1 MPKTVNTLSCLLFCN
16 KYYLICDKSLAN
28 IPQIFLHLPYQY
40 FIIFNMSEIKIE
52 IESST
57 PTPPPPPQ
65 RKLEVPEWAQA
76 IKRKYLSQNVSQFI
90 LHGNINEYIPLK
102 EDGKPKYMKVKD
114 FLNDE
119 MFKYYDIIVHYDRA
133 MGIRFRD
140 DMQFG
145 GAGKMRNHFKTTLET
160 FDQVSGNSFA
170 SLASD
175 SSPER
180 AFLAL
185 NAYFMLCFNKEFV
198 NYMISYLDKK
208 EKPKTQIETSSV
220 TKKMGSWFDEAEQKL
235 IDGHIGHLLKY
246 MDDSEKG
253 NKNTTKEAAL
263 KVDDA
268 QRLANFLKES
278 LSKPK
283 RVALIIE
290 YAETLIPMSEA
301 NNAKNDERLSLIFLQ
316 KWATDERFKSP
327 NMITCILTENISE
340 INQQYVKN
348 PYTYEVLI
356 PYPEEED
363 RLAFI
368 QNFLQERP
376 DAAQYFEM
384 PPEVLAK
391 NTAGLKLVQLKIL
404 LAEAA
409 ENKIMFTNKE
419 LVFKKKEM
427 IESESGGLLEF
438 IQTKYNLANVAGHA
452 YAKKN
457 LMEAATALK
466 AGRPDV
472 MPMGYLVSGPVG
484 TGKTYMIS
492 CFANDIGVPMVM
504 LKNFRSQWQG
514 ATEGN
519 LEKVLKI
526 LKAMSPVA
534 VMIDE
539 ADAYLGNRSAS
550 GDSGVSSRVFSMIA
564 TFMSNTENRG
574 KVIWFLITARPDLL
588 PVDFKRQGRA
598 EEHIALFYPETL
610 EEKKELLQV
619 VVKKTDLEYMN
630 LDEFDEEFFEDMTVK
645 SGADMEAALTRAK
658 FKAASLGLEKVT
670 FDIVAQVFGDFLP
683 PTYPEEIELMNYAA
697 ILECTSKELLPLRFR
712 DMPRSEVLA
721 KVEELK
727 ALRR

>member
-1 MPKTVNTLSCLLFCN
+1 
-16 KYYLICDKSLAN
+16 
-28 IPQIFLHLPYQY
+28 
-40 FIIFNMSEIKIE
+40 MSEIKIE

-57 PTPPPPPQ
+57 PTPPPQ

-90 LHGNINEYIPLK
+90 LHGNINEYISIK

-145 GAGKMRNHFKTTLET
+145 GAGKMRQDFKTTLEI
-160 FDQVSGNSFA
+160 FDQVSGNNYSA
-170 SLASD
+170 LTSD
-175 SSPER
+175 PER

-198 NYMISYLDKK
+198 NHLVSYLDQKD
-208 EKPKTQIETSSV
+208 KPKPQVQNPSL
-220 TKKMGSWFDEAEQKL
+220 TKKVGNWFDEAEQKL
-235 IDGHIGHLLKY
+235 IDGHIGHLLQY
-246 MDDSEKG
+246 MDNNEKG
-253 NKNTTKEAAL
+253 NKPATKDTPL
-263 KVDDA
+263 KSNDA
-268 QRLANFLKES
+268 QRLADFLKAS
-278 LSKPK
+278 LAKPK
-283 RVALIIE
+283 RVAFIIE

-301 NNAKNDERLSLIFLQ
+301 NNARNDERLSLIFLQ

-327 NMITCILTENISE
+327 NMITCVLTENISE

-368 QNFLQERP
+368 QNFLQGRP

-384 PPEVLAK
+384 SPEVLAK

-484 TGKTYMIS
+484 TGKTYLIS

-598 EEHIALFYPETL
+598 EEHIALFYPETI

-658 FKAASLGLEKVT
+658 FKAASLGLEKVN

-697 ILECTSKELLPLRFR
+697 VLECTSKELLPPRFR

-721 KVEELK
+721 KVEELT

>member
-1 MPKTVNTLSCLLFCN
+1 
-16 KYYLICDKSLAN
+16 
-28 IPQIFLHLPYQY
+28 
-40 FIIFNMSEIKIE
+40 MSEIIVQ
-52 IESST
+52 IESAT
-57 PTPPPPPQ
+57 PQPPP

-76 IKRKYLSQNVSQFI
+76 IKRKYLSQNVSQFV
-90 LHGNINEYIPLK
+90 LHGNINEYVAIK
-102 EDGKPKYMKVKD
+102 ENDVPKYLKVKD

-145 GAGKMRNHFKTTLET
+145 GAGQMRNHFKTTLQT
-160 FDQVSGNSFA
+160 FDQVTGNNYSGLVAEGGMEKS
-170 SLASD
+170 
-175 SSPER
+175 
-180 AFLAL
+180 FLAL

-198 NYMISYLDKK
+198 NYMISYLDVK
-208 EKPKTQIETSSV
+208 EKPKTQTPAQKPK
-220 TKKMGSWFDEAEQKL
+220 TGSWFDEVEQKL

-246 MDDSEKG
+246 MDDNENGAKSSKD
-253 NKNTTKEAAL
+253 APL
-263 KVDDA
+263 KANDA

-278 LSKPK
+278 LAKPK
-283 RVALIIE
+283 RVAFIIE

-301 NNAKNDERLSLIFLQ
+301 NNAKNDERTALIFLQ

-327 NMITCILTENISE
+327 NMITCVLTENISE

-356 PYPEEED
+356 PYPEENE

-368 QNFLQERP
+368 QNFLTQRP

-409 ENKIMFTNKE
+409 ENKLIFSNKE

-457 LMEAATALK
+457 LMEASTALK
-466 AGRPDV
+466 AGRADV

-492 CFANDIGVPMVM
+492 CFANDIGVPMVL

-564 TFMSNTENRG
+564 SFMSDTENRG

-610 EEKKELLQV
+610 AEKKELLQV
-619 VVKKTDLEYMN
+619 VVKKIGLDYLN

-658 FKAASLGLEKVT
+658 FKAATLGLEKVT

-683 PTYPEEIELMNYAA
+683 PTYPEEIELMNYSAV
-697 ILECTSKELLPLRFR
+697 LECTSKELLPPRFR

>member
-1 MPKTVNTLSCLLFCN
+1 
-16 KYYLICDKSLAN
+16 
-28 IPQIFLHLPYQY
+28 
-40 FIIFNMSEIKIE
+40 MSEIKIE

-57 PTPPPPPQ
+57 PTPPPQ

-90 LHGNINEYIPLK
+90 LHGNINEYIPIK
-102 EDGKPKYMKVKD
+102 EDGKAKYMKVKD

-119 MFKYYDIIVHYDRA
+119 MFKYYDIIIYYDRA

-145 GAGKMRNHFKTTLET
+145 GAGKMRSHFKKTLGT
-160 FDQVSGNSFA
+160 FDKVSGNNYSKI
-170 SLASD
+170 LND
-175 SSPER
+175 EGERPET
-180 AFLAL
+180 AFLVL
-185 NAYFMLCFNKEFV
+185 NVYFMLCFNKEFV
-198 NYMISYLDKK
+198 NYMISYLDQKDK
-208 EKPKTQIETSSV
+208 TGNQMDMQGNSLLEKAGKILKDGEKAIE
-220 TKKMGSWFDEAEQKL
+220 E
-235 IDGHIGHLLKY
+235 HIGDLFEY
-246 MDDSEKG
+246 MDNIEKQK
-253 NKNTTKEAAL
+253 KNNSGTDIQKSNDTRL
-263 KVDDA
+263 KVSDA
-268 QRLANFLKES
+268 QRLADFLKAS
-278 LSKPK
+278 LAKPK
-283 RVALIIE
+283 KVAFIIE

-301 NNAKNDERLSLIFLQ
+301 NNARNDERLSLIFLQ

-376 DAAQYFEM
+376 DASQYFEM
-384 PPEVLAK
+384 SPEVLAK

-409 ENKIMFTNKE
+409 ENKIIFTNKE

-466 AGRPDV
+466 AGRSDV

-484 TGKTYMIS
+484 TGKTYLIS

-598 EEHIALFYPETL
+598 EEHIALFYPETIA
-610 EEKKELLQV
+610 EKKELLQV

-658 FKAASLGLEKVT
+658 FKAASLGLEKVN

-697 ILECTSKELLPLRFR
+697 VLECTSKELLPPRFR

-721 KVEELK
+721 KVEELT